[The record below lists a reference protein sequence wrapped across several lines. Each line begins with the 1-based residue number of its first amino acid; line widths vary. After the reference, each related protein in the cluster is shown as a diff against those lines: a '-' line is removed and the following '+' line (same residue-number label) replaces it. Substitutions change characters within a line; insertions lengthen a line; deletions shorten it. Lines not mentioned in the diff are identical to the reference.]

1 MMDTPMLK
9 QQREF
14 YILPTKTMLENKATL
29 SPEDASAIFFH
40 GISLDQFIIA
50 GSWSVEFLASLKGS
64 FNLVYCILLSPIAL
78 IMRKYTERKVYYT
91 MKQYCNFFIHRLKF
105 PFESP
110 DVLK

>member
-1 MMDTPMLK
+1 MDTPMLK

-14 YILPTKTMLENKATL
+14 YILPTKTMLENKATM

-50 GSWSVEFLASLKGS
+50 GSWSFEFLASLKGS

-91 MKQYCNFFIHRLKF
+91 MKHY
-105 PFESP
+105 
-110 DVLK
+110 